1 MTTKAKCNTLAA
13 IGMFG
18 IFCCCFD
25 SLGIAL
31 VGMLIAIL
39 SFSGVAALDPDW
51 GIEYD
56 SNGNVVE

>member
-1 MTTKAKCNTLAA
+1 MTTKAKCNTLAV
-13 IGMFG
+13 IGMLG
-18 IFCCCFD
+18 ISCCCID
-25 SLGIAL
+25 SLGVAL
-31 VGMLIAIL
+31 VGMLVAIL